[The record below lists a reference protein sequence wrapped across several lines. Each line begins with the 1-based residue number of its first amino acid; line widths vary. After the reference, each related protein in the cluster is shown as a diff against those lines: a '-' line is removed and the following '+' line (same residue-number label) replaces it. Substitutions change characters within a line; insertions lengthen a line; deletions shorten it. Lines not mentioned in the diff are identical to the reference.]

1 MIMTKEQLAIF
12 YKILE
17 TKNSW
22 GKNELKQML
31 LEVIVGLRTE

>member
-1 MIMTKEQLAIF
+1 MTKEQLAIF

-22 GKNELKQML
+22 DKNELKQML
-31 LEVIVGLRTE
+31 LEVIAELRTE